1 MNSVRRARRLGKLA
15 WGVYLGGLITVL
27 WLIFV
32 LLFAHSFFE
41 GVTLEFPPRGLTLAN
56 YLQITSQF
64 FPALRMSLLLGL
76 CAGIVNMVLTIPA
89 GYALTRYSFKGQ
101 NLLNAFFLAPN
112 MVPAISLALGLLALY
127 SRVGM
132 LDTFW
137 GLTCALAIVTMPYML
152 RPVLAAF
159 HDLDPSLEEAA
170 WTLGAGR
177 WRAFLVVTLPL
188 IGPGVLAGLLLSFII
203 GFNEFTIIIFLYG
216 PKNLPASVWLW
227 NMLFM
232 YGITPQFA
240 AAVAV
245 MQLVS
250 FAVLYVLVRVI
261 GRRYLQGVVF

>member
-1 MNSVRRARRLGKLA
+1 MSSIRRGRWLGKLV
-15 WGVYLGGLITVL
+15 WGVYLGSLIAVL
-27 WLIFV
+27 WLIFLV
-32 LLFAHSFFE
+32 LFAHSFFE
-41 GVTLEFPPRGLTLAN
+41 GVTLEFPPRGLTFDN
-56 YLQITSQF
+56 YLQITNQF
-64 FPALRMSLLLGL
+64 FPALRVSLLLGV
-76 CAGIVNMVLTIPA
+76 CAGVVNMVLTIPA
-89 GYALTRYSFKGQ
+89 SYTLARFTFKGQ

-127 SRVGM
+127 PRLGM

-170 WTLGAGR
+170 RTLGAGR
-177 WRAFLVVTLPL
+177 WRAFVLVTLPL

-250 FAVLYVLVRVI
+250 FGVLFVLVRVI